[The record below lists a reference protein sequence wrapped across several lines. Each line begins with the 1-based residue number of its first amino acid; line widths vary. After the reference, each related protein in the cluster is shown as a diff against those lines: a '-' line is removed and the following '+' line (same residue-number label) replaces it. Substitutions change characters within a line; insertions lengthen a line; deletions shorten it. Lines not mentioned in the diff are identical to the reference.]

1 MAFKP
6 SFTGV
11 HRTGDTLVVS
21 GRSDP
26 DPPGDIVHI
35 RVLLAQAGQIAAAGI
50 DSAGELW
57 NVDIPSEGFVDGPA
71 VAFAI
76 ETRREHFTTI
86 TWSEPVEILA
96 P

>member
-11 HRTGDTLVVS
+11 QRTGATLVVS

-35 RVLLAQAGQIAAAGI
+35 RVLLTQGGRVADAVI
-50 DSAGELW
+50 DGGGESW

-71 VAFAI
+71 VAFAV
-76 ETRREHFTTI
+76 ETRREHFMTVS
-86 TWSEPVEILA
+86 WAEPVEIKA
-96 P
+96 